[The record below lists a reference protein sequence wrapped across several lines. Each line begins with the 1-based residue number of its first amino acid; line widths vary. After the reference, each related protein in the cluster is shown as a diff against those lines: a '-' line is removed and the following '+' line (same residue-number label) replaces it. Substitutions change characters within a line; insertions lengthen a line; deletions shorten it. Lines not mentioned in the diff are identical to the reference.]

1 MQIKSQMFYTQ
12 INLFCNSVLHK
23 LLETPE
29 CSLLSKQ
36 EISSSPTCSQ
46 LFSSLLFP
54 WRWCILGRTRADR
67 FSKPEESIRCAM
79 SWRAQRSLLSPEET
93 ATEVDTSTRPCCQWH
108 INMLG
113 SAACGCAVSGHINV
127 WVYHLGTWPCCPKA
141 LMFSLRWLEIN
152 VLILSKQW
160 ASLHTRL
167 PSKP

>member
-79 SWRAQRSLLSPEET
+79 SWRAQRSLLSPEDCNGGGHINT
-93 ATEVDTSTRPCCQWH
+93 AMLSVTHQRAWECSMRLCCQWAYQR
-108 INMLG
+108 LG
-113 SAACGCAVSGHINV
+113 ISLGNVAVLSQSAYVFLKMTRNQ
-127 WVYHLGTWPCCPKA
+127 CPHPLQTVGQLAHKVA
-141 LMFSLRWLEIN
+141 
-152 VLILSKQW
+152 K
-160 ASLHTRL
+160 
-167 PSKP
+167 